1 MYYRI
6 VIICYSAIRIISLY
20 KLIINKSI
28 LNLNKK
34 RMAGALY
41 LIPTPLGD
49 GVIEP
54 LPAYMIQK
62 VHEIDV
68 FIVERG
74 KTARQFLKAIK
85 TPIPLQSMTFFEL
98 NKRTDPEDIHS
109 FLIPAIK
116 EGKNIGLLS
125 EAGCPGVADPGAE
138 VVQLAHKKGI
148 RVVPMVGPSSILLAL
163 MASGMNGQQFA
174 FHGYL
179 PIKTPDRKKALK
191 DLERRSAKNNQTQIF
206 IETPY
211 RNDGFVEDALSVLQ
225 NNTLFGI
232 ATDITLPSEYI
243 CTQTIQKWKKI
254 NIPNLHKRPTI
265 FLLLAR

>member
-1 MYYRI
+1 MI
-6 VIICYSAIRIISLY
+6 
-20 KLIINKSI
+20 
-28 LNLNKK
+28 
-34 RMAGALY
+34 GALY

-49 GVIEP
+49 GIIEP
-54 LPAYMIQK
+54 LPTYMIQQ
-62 VHEIDV
+62 VHQIDV

-74 KTARQFLKAIK
+74 KTARQFLKQIK
-85 TPIPLQSMTFFEL
+85 TPIPLQEMTFFEL
-98 NKRTDPEDIHS
+98 NKRTDPSAIES
-109 FLIPAIK
+109 FLVPALK

-125 EAGCPGVADPGAE
+125 EAGCPGVADPGA
-138 VVQLAHKKGI
+138 VVVKMAHQKGVK
-148 RVVPMVGPSSILLAL
+148 VVPFVGPSSILLAL

-179 PIKTPDRKKALK
+179 PIKSPDRKKALK
-191 DLERRSAKNNQTQIF
+191 DLERESAKRNQTQIF

-225 NNTLFGI
+225 SSTLFGI

-243 CTQTIQKWKKI
+243 CTHNVQKWKKVD
-254 NIPNLHKRPTI
+254 IPKLHKRPTI